1 MTDHSHAHD
10 GRAHHGHHHHGEATG
25 HGALFDSEAMAARL
39 ELEGEVLGGIVTDAV
54 ERLTD
59 LCDRRGLQ
67 VRRVLDIGSGPGVG
81 TCALAERFGDAR
93 VVAADGSATMLEHVA
108 SRAQRRGLASRVETR
123 LVDLP
128 DDVGTLGRADVVWAA
143 LVIHHVGDEVD
154 VLRRLREMLEPNGLL
169 AVVEFADPMRVVPED
184 VDLGRPPGLWARID
198 AAWQAWFEDMR
209 AGLPGSTPSADY
221 PAMLAEAG
229 FDLLVDEVLR
239 IVVDPPLGDQV
250 RRFARQQLE
259 GAQTRLVSYADP
271 ADLAALDTLL
281 DDSDPDVLDEAGA
294 RLSASRRLYVSAARS
309 V

>member
-1 MTDHSHAHD
+1 MLGSSRTVRRRCWSTWP
-10 GRAHHGHHHHGEATG
+10 RA
-25 HGALFDSEAMAARL
+25 
-39 ELEGEVLGGIVTDAV
+39 
-54 ERLTD
+54 ERL
-59 LCDRRGLQ
+59 
-67 VRRVLDIGSGPGVG
+67 
-81 TCALAERFGDAR
+81 
-93 VVAADGSATMLEHVA
+93 
-108 SRAQRRGLASRVETR
+108 GLASRVETR

-128 DDVGTLGRADVVWAA
+128 DGVGSLGRADVVWAA

-169 AVVEFADPMRVVPED
+169 AVVEFADPARVPED

-209 AGLPGSTPSADY
+209 AGRIHAVRGLPGDAGGSRLR
-221 PAMLAEAG
+221 PARGRGPEDRRRPA
-229 FDLLVDEVLR
+229 
-239 IVVDPPLGDQV
+239 LGDQA

-294 RLSASRRLYVSAARS
+294 RLSASRRLYVSVARS